1 MTAPIETA
9 IGSEDITSLPH
20 VMQLS
25 VCPDLSVR
33 VRIRGHDGQ
42 LLADIATTAQRALH
56 IAGLFKLAAER
67 ADPALIDKVIRLDLD
82 K

>member
-1 MTAPIETA
+1 MTDTPAETV
-9 IGSEDITSLPH
+9 IGSDLVALPH

-33 VRIRGHDGQ
+33 VRIRGADGQ
-42 LLADIATTAQRALH
+42 LLVDVATTAQRALH

-67 ADPALIDKVIRLDLD
+67 ADPSLVGK
-82 K
+82 